1 MLQQRFREIQTART
15 TAHAA
20 ADHHKGVAY
29 TENQIMFSKIDI
41 IDTLCFYRKKIIY
54 NTPKRDFHVMSMRID
69 GSAVFEHNGKKYTV
83 KENDILIIPAGIDYS
98 QQTLGERV
106 AAIHF
111 NAETNLKEMKL
122 YKAER
127 INMSDK
133 VMEIIKEFDRDDE
146 SKVYRAHMYFY
157 DILRKLTLYNRD
169 SREKEIKILNGVEY
183 INENF
188 CNPDLSVEKAAE
200 MSYMSSAYFRK
211 LFKNLYG
218 KTPKEKL
225 DELRINHACQ
235 LLKNGYC
242 NVNEAAVQSG
252 FYDPNYFSTVFKKK
266 LGVSPSAFK
275 KNRGILK

>member
-1 MLQQRFREIQTART
+1 MSERAL
-15 TAHAA
+15 
-20 ADHHKGVAY
+20 HHKGVVY

-41 IDTLCFYRKKIIY
+41 IETICFYREKIVY
-54 NTPKRDFHVMSMRID
+54 DTPKRNFHVMSMRID
-69 GSAVFEHNGKKYTV
+69 GSAVFEQGGKEYSVNK
-83 KENDILIIPAGIDYS
+83 NDLLIIPAGLDYS
-98 QQTLGERV
+98 QQTQGERV

-111 NAETNLKEMKL
+111 TAETNLKEMKL
-122 YKAER
+122 YKEEK

-133 VMEIIKEFDRDDE
+133 VMEITKKFDRNDE

-157 DILRKLTLYNRD
+157 DILRKLALYNRD
-169 SREKEIKILNGVEY
+169 SREQEIKILNGVEY

-188 CNPDLSVEKAAE
+188 CNPDLSVERAAE
-200 MSYMSSAYFRK
+200 ISYMSSAYFRK

-235 LLKNGYC
+235 LLENGYC

-266 LGVSPSAFK
+266 LGVSPSEFK
-275 KNRGILK
+275 KKLGILK